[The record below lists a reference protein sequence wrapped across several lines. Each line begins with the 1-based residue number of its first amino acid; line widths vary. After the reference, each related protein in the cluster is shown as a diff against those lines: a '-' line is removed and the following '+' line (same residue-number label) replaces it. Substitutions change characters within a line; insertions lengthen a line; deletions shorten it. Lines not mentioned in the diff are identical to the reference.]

1 MSVNFYNNVSTNK
14 NRTIF
19 LLTMFLL
26 VIIGLGWLFA
36 RVYDSPIIL
45 LIAIVVSVAQSLV
58 SYYSGD
64 KIALAVT
71 GAREISS
78 KDDLE
83 LFRIVEN
90 LSMTAGLPMPK
101 IYLINDISPNA
112 FATGRDP
119 QHASLAVT
127 SGLRKLLTKS
137 ELEGVIAHELS
148 HIGNYDIL
156 LMTVVAVL
164 VGVVAIMSDIFI
176 RSRYFFGG
184 RGDNKQANG
193 ILVLIGLLAALL
205 APLVAT
211 LVQLA
216 ISRKREFLADSSGV
230 LITRYPEGLASALEK
245 ISNYNQPMKKV
256 SSATNHLFISNPN
269 GMNKMTISGLF
280 STHPPIK
287 ERIDALMGMNIKE
300 N

>member
-1 MSVNFYNNVSTNK
+1 MSVNFYNNISANK
-14 NRTIF
+14 NRTILLLTIF
-19 LLTMFLL
+19 LL
-26 VIIGLGWLFA
+26 IIIALGWLFA
-36 RVYDSPIIL
+36 RIYDSPAILIIAV
-45 LIAIVVSVAQSLV
+45 IISVTQSLV

-71 GAREISS
+71 GAKEISS

-90 LSMTAGLPMPK
+90 LSITAGLPMPK
-101 IYLINDISPNA
+101 IYMIDDASPNA

-119 QHASLAVT
+119 KHASLAVT
-127 SGLRKLLTKS
+127 SGLRKLLSKP

-156 LMTVVAVL
+156 LMTVVTVL
-164 VGVVAIMSDIFI
+164 VGVVAILSDIFI
-176 RSRYFFGG
+176 RFRYFFGG

-193 ILVLIGLLAALL
+193 ILVLIGLLAALI

-230 LITRYPEGLASALEK
+230 LITRYPDGLASALQK
-245 ISNYNQPMKKV
+245 ISLYNQPMRKM
-256 SSATNHLFISNPN
+256 SSATNHLFISNPS
-269 GMNKMTISGLF
+269 GINKVTISNLF
-280 STHPPIK
+280 STHPPI
-287 ERIDALMGMNIKE
+287 EQRINALMGMRRK
-300 N
+300 

>member
-1 MSVNFYNNVSTNK
+1 MSVNFYNNISANK
-14 NRTIF
+14 NRTILLLTIF
-19 LLTMFLL
+19 LL
-26 VIIGLGWLFA
+26 IIIALGWLFA
-36 RVYDSPIIL
+36 RIYDSPAILIIAV
-45 LIAIVVSVAQSLV
+45 IISVTQSLV

-71 GAREISS
+71 GAKEISS

-90 LSMTAGLPMPK
+90 LSITAGLPMPK
-101 IYLINDISPNA
+101 IYMINDASPNA

-119 QHASLAVT
+119 KHASLAVT
-127 SGLRKLLTKS
+127 SGLRKLLSKP

-156 LMTVVAVL
+156 LMTVVTVL
-164 VGVVAIMSDIFI
+164 VGVVAILSDIFI
-176 RSRYFFGG
+176 RFRYFFGG

-193 ILVLIGLLAALL
+193 ILVLIGLLAALI

-230 LITRYPEGLASALEK
+230 LITRYPEGLASALQK
-245 ISNYNQPMKKV
+245 ISLYNQPMRKM
-256 SSATNHLFISNPN
+256 SSATNHLFISNPS
-269 GMNKMTISGLF
+269 GINKITISNLF
-280 STHPPIK
+280 STHPPI
-287 ERIDALMGMNIKE
+287 EQRINALMGMRRK
-300 N
+300 